1 MELYKTVKKEAEA
14 EQIIEKSRF
23 TAHVKPVETKEE
35 ADEFIASVKS
45 LSLIHICGFHG
56 ERPCRGFSEDNEA
69 GDARR
74 KVFRCG

>member
-35 ADEFIASVKS
+35 AD
-45 LSLIHICGFHG
+45 
-56 ERPCRGFSEDNEA
+56 
-69 GDARR
+69 
-74 KVFRCG
+74 